1 MTTQATDQQ
10 PDAAAEPSQ
19 QPLSIRQIPISAPGT
34 WFKKALKIFLHAP
47 VASLLYGLIF
57 SAACFGIASLTLKNP
72 GFTTAF
78 LTGLLLIAPVL
89 ATGLIVATRQ
99 HEQGQP
105 VSIAASL
112 RLIWE
117 RRDNLGLFM
126 LFLALVMATWVRLSA
141 LIFAFKVNAFAP
153 TQYSWQGFLSGSF
166 DPIIIGFFVVI
177 GSILALTVF
186 VTSAVAVPMIA
197 DRDVGPITAMT
208 TSYRAVKKN
217 PRAMGLWAAAIVA
230 LTAVGVFS
238 WFIAMVV
245 IFPLLGYATWYSYR
259 DLVE

>member
-1 MTTQATDQQ
+1 MTTQAIDQPPADETSQ
-10 PDAAAEPSQ
+10 SQ
-19 QPLSIRQIPISAPGT
+19 QPPGIRKIPISAPAA
-34 WFKKALKIFLHAP
+34 WLKQAWATFLHAP
-47 VASLLYGLIF
+47 APSLLYGFIF
-57 SAACFGIASLTLKNP
+57 SAACFWIASLMRDNP
-72 GFTTAF
+72 GFTSAF

-89 ATGLIVATRQ
+89 ATGLFVATRQ

-105 VSIAASL
+105 VSISSSL
-112 RLIWE
+112 RLIWD

-126 LFLALVMATWVRLSA
+126 IFLALVMAAWVRLSA

-153 TQYSWQGFLSGSF
+153 TDYSWQGFLSGSF
-166 DPIIIGFFVVI
+166 DPIIVGFFVVI
-177 GSILALTVF
+177 GAILALAVF
-186 VTSAVAVPMIA
+186 VTSAVAIPMIA

-208 TSYRAVKKN
+208 TSYRAVKEN
-217 PRAMGLWAAAIVA
+217 PGTMALWAATIVA

-238 WFIAMVV
+238 WFVAMVV